1 MAEFFLEIGSEEI
14 PSGYIPPALSF
25 LEKEVSEFFSKN
37 RIEAGSHKVFGTPRR
52 LAIAFGDVDEKQE
65 DIVETHYGP
74 NVKVAFDADGKPQ
87 KSAIG
92 FARGKGVD
100 VSELTRESTPKGEVI
115 CARVEK
121 KGQLTETL
129 LNEFLPGLINRIP
142 FPKKMRW
149 ADNTTSFPRPVH
161 WIAALFGDKTLNFK
175 FAGIQSQA
183 ESRGHRFLNP
193 ETFRFTNLQSYLDAC
208 EKHFIIVDQE
218 QRKQIILQQA
228 SKLAEEVGGVVQIDP
243 DLLQEVNH
251 LVEYPVAIRGDFD
264 SRYLELPKEL
274 LVMTMKVHQKYF
286 PVAAKD
292 GKLLPHFITISNI
305 KSQAGDEVRRGNERV
320 LRARLEDARFFYDE
334 DRKKNLE
341 DFVAPLKDVLFQK
354 NLGTSY
360 EKMTRFRELGKYLA
374 NLVCPEKNSQVERA
388 ATLCKADLVS
398 QMVYEF
404 PELQGIMGSYYAL
417 HSGEDAVV
425 AEAIKEHY
433 RPAFAGDEPANSP
446 VGAVVAVS
454 DKLDTILGCIGVGLI
469 PTGSEDPY
477 ALRRHSL
484 GIIQTVLHHDWHI
497 SFDDLIGFG
506 IDLLKDKIK
515 LSPEQIRSHTLELFT
530 QRYKSM
536 LADYPYDA
544 IDAVLST
551 GIDSLVDVRQKVVA
565 LSELKKQPYFEP
577 LATAFRRVVSILN
590 DEAKGEVDPKH
601 FQEPQEKALYEKL
614 MEIRGPV
621 ETLTLEKKFSQ
632 ALEKIVEIKP
642 EVDSFFDKV
651 MVMVE
656 DENQRKNRLHLLY
669 QISCLFSGLAD
680 FSKIVVGKREQSGLN
695 QKWKVES

>member
-14 PSGYIPPALSF
+14 PSGYVSPALSF
-25 LEKEVSEFFSKN
+25 LEKEITDFFSKN

-52 LAIAFGDVDEKQE
+52 LVIAFDGVDEKQE

-74 NVKVAFDADGKPQ
+74 NVKIAFDADGNPQ

-100 VSELTRESTPKGEVI
+100 VSEITRESTPKGEVI
-115 CARVEK
+115 CVRVEK

-129 LNEFLPGLINRIP
+129 LNEFLPALINRIP

-149 ADNTTSFPRPVH
+149 ADNSTAFTRPLH
-161 WIAALFGDKTLNFK
+161 WIAALFGDKSLDFE
-175 FAGIQSQA
+175 FAGIKSQR

-193 ETFRFTNLQSYLDAC
+193 DTFQFTDLQSYLSGC
-208 EKHFIIVDQE
+208 EEHFVIVDPE
-218 QRKQIILQQA
+218 RRKQIIQQQA
-228 SKLAEEVGGVVQIDP
+228 TKLAEAVGGAVAIDP

-286 PVAAKD
+286 PVIAKD

-305 KSQAGDEVRRGNERV
+305 KSQGGDEVRRGNERV

-354 NLGTSY
+354 KLGTSY

-374 NLVCPEKNSQVERA
+374 NLVCREKVSQVERA
-388 ATLCKADLVS
+388 ATLCKADLIS
-398 QMVYEF
+398 LMVYEF

-417 HSGEDAVV
+417 NSGEDADV

-433 RPAFAGDEPANSP
+433 RPAFAGDEPANNP
-446 VGAVVAVS
+446 VGAVVAVC
-454 DKLDTILGCIGVGLI
+454 DKLDTIIGCIGVGLI

-484 GIIQTVLHHDWHI
+484 GIIQTILHHDWQI
-497 SFDDLIGFG
+497 SFDDLITSS
-506 IDLLKDKIK
+506 IDLLKDKIT
-515 LSPEQIRSHTLELFT
+515 LTPEEIRSHTLELFT

-551 GIDSLVDVRQKVVA
+551 GIDSLGDVRQKVVA

-614 MEIRGPV
+614 LEIRCPV
-621 ETLTLEKKFSQ
+621 ETLIQEKKFSQ

-642 EVDSFFDKV
+642 EVDGFFDKV

-656 DENQRKNRLHLLY
+656 DDSQRKNRLHLLY

-680 FSKIVVGKREQSGLN
+680 FSKIVVGK
-695 QKWKVES
+695 K

>member
-14 PSGYIPPALSF
+14 PSSYIPPALSF
-25 LEKEVSEFFSKN
+25 LEKEVSDFFSKN

-52 LAIAFGDVDEKQE
+52 LAIAFDDVDDKQE

-74 NVKVAFDADGKPQ
+74 NVKVAFDAEGKPQ

-149 ADNTTSFPRPVH
+149 ADKTTPFPRPLH
-161 WIAALFGDKTLNFK
+161 WIAALFGDKNLNFE
-175 FAGIQSQA
+175 FAGIQSQP
-183 ESRGHRFLNP
+183 ESKGHRFLNP

-208 EKHFIIVDQE
+208 EKHFIIVDPE
-218 QRKQIILQQA
+218 RRKQIILQQA
-228 SKLAEEVGGVVQIDP
+228 SELAEEVGGVVQIDP
-243 DLLQEVNH
+243 ELLQEVNH

-305 KSQAGDEVRRGNERV
+305 KSQGGDEIRRGNERV

-354 NLGTSY
+354 TLGTSY

-374 NLVCPEKNSQVERA
+374 NLVCPEKASLVERA

-417 HSGEDAVV
+417 HSGEDAAV

-433 RPAFAGDEPANSP
+433 RPAFAGDEPAHNP

-484 GIIQTVLHHDWHI
+484 GIIQTMLHHDWKI
-497 SFDDLIGFG
+497 SFDDLIAFG
-506 IDLLKDKIK
+506 IDQLKDKIK
-515 LSPEQIRSHTLELFT
+515 LSPEEIRSHTLELFT
-530 QRYKSM
+530 QRYKSL

-565 LSELKKQPYFEP
+565 LSELKKQPYFEA

-590 DEAKGEVDPKH
+590 EEAKGEVDPKH
-601 FQEPQEKALYEKL
+601 FQEPQEKALYEKFL
-614 MEIRGPV
+614 EIHGPV
-621 ETLTLEKKFSQ
+621 ESLILEKQFSQ

-680 FSKIVVGKREQSGLN
+680 FSKIVVGKR
-695 QKWKVES
+695 